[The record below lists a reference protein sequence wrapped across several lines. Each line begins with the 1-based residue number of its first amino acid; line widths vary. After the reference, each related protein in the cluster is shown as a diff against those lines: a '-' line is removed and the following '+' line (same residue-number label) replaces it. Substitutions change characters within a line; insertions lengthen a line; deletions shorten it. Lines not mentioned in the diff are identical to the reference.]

1 MVYFDIMPLDEAK
14 RVIREV
20 TESTLITH
28 YPLGD
33 EGEGK
38 GIKGQGFYPYCILP
52 IETRT
57 DTIFAC
63 TSALVHMYKRLFED
77 KGVDVTT
84 AVYPEAKAFLFPS
97 DFERLTGLDGILP
110 RKRDYHIENQFV
122 ITINPPYRKPSKLYC
137 FLRKSDRSLII
148 VDDTISGASTQ
159 EGHVMA
165 FEEQGKEKLGHE
177 LYVPGGISVY
187 ERGDGLDEIRKRFPN
202 KSFAGFARLE
212 IIPREEKLIELGKG
226 MGYPEEEDMPSLY
239 IDMLYSEFDNLSY
252 GEKNELINENFVP
265 SVPYFFDEMI

>member
-14 RVIREV
+14 RVIREA
-20 TESTLITH
+20 TESALITH
-28 YPLGD
+28 YPSEYG
-33 EGEGK
+33 GEGNA
-38 GIKGQGFYPYCILP
+38 IEEQEFYPYCILP

-57 DTIFAC
+57 ETVFAC
-63 TSALVHMYKRLFED
+63 TSALAHMYKRLFED

-84 AVYPEAKAFLFPS
+84 AVYPEAKAFFFPS
-97 DFERLTGLDGILP
+97 DFERFSGLDGIPP
-110 RKRDYHIENQFV
+110 RKRDYHIGSQFE

-137 FLRKSDRSLII
+137 FIRKSDRSLII
-148 VDDTISGASTQ
+148 VDDMISGASTQ
-159 EGHVMA
+159 EGHIRA

-187 ERGDGLDEIRKRFPN
+187 ERGNGLDEIRKKFPD

-212 IIPREEKLIELGKG
+212 IIPREEKLPELGKA

-239 IDMLYSEFDNLSY
+239 INMLYRELGDLSY
-252 GEKNELINENFVP
+252 EEKNLLIIDNFVP
-265 SVPYFFDEMI
+265 SVPYFFDEMY